1 MKYVLQRIGQ
11 AAFTVLSVVTI
22 TFGLIKMLPGGP
34 ISYLKAR
41 YAQQGMDPSLA
52 ASVAAESLNL
62 NPDKPVVFQYTDYV
76 IGVFQ
81 GDLGQSY
88 SYREPVAGI
97 IAEAL
102 PWTLFVMSFGLLLMF
117 FFGILFGA
125 ILAYNEE
132 STLDYTGSFFSTV
145 MNSVPYYVAALL
157 LVYLL
162 GYRWGWFPT
171 GGKLPRGVEPG
182 LTLEFVQGAAY
193 HAFLP
198 IVSIFITGFG
208 AQALLM
214 RGNSI
219 SVLGE
224 DYLRVARLRGLAS
237 NYIATRYVT
246 RNAVLPMYTNFMIS
260 IGFMF
265 GGSVI
270 LERIFTYNGVGYYM
284 FESILS
290 RDIPLMMGIFLVITL
305 AVVVGIFV
313 ADLTYGF
320 LDPRAG
326 SGASRESYGTLSL
339 GGSMRTVKAKL
350 LGLLNR
356 PRVETDAGIVPDGTA
371 PIEAEN
377 SVFETTADVDVTF
390 VDRANRARQRAMVP
404 LRILWSDWRGK
415 LGIFIILAYLLLG
428 TVGTSFITPPS
439 TNQAPVLLQP
449 MENPDYPLGTD
460 GLGQDLLALVIY
472 AIPPMFEMIL
482 SGAIFATVIAMIVGT
497 FSGYAGGATDRALVT
512 VSDIMMTIPGLPLVI
527 VIASVF
533 RPEEPWVVGILLT
546 INVWAGLA
554 RSIRSEVLSIRDE
567 GYVEAS
573 RLMGASTGRTLRREV
588 APNLMPYV
596 LINFAQSARSV
607 IFASVGLYFLGVLPS
622 SHYNWG
628 VMMNSAYNDSAL
640 YLATTAHWIFFPM
653 IAIVLLTLAMVM
665 ITQSADKVF
674 NPRLRAKHAGDSGE
688 IEDAEGET
696 PVSTPAD

>member
-1 MKYVLQRIGQ
+1 MRYFLKRAGQ
-11 AAFTVLSVVTI
+11 AVVTVLSVITI
-22 TFGLIKMLPGGP
+22 TFGLVKMLPGGP

-52 ASVAAESLNL
+52 ATVAAESLNL
-62 NPDKPVVFQYTDYV
+62 DPDKPLLFQYTDYV
-76 IGVFQ
+76 TGVLR
-81 GDLGQSY
+81 GDLGRSY

-102 PWTLFVMSFGLLLMF
+102 PWTLLVMSCGLLLMF

-132 STLDYTGSFFSTV
+132 STLDYTGSLFSTV

-157 LVYLL
+157 LVYVL

-171 GGKLPRGVEPG
+171 GGKLPRGVEPA
-182 LTLEFVQGAAY
+182 LTLEFVRGVAY

-198 IVSIFITGFG
+198 VLSIFLTGFG

-290 RDIPLMMGIFLVITL
+290 RDIPLMMGIFLVITI
-305 AVVVGIFV
+305 AVVIGILV

-339 GGSMRTVKAKL
+339 RSSIETIRTTL
-350 LGLLNR
+350 HHLLNR
-356 PRVETDAGIVPDGTA
+356 PQVEAASDVVPDEDA
-371 PIEAEN
+371 PIEAED
-377 SVFETTADVDVTF
+377 SVFETTADVEVTF
-390 VDRANRARQRAMVP
+390 FDRVDRVRQQVMVP
-404 LRILWSDWRGK
+404 LRILWGDWRGK
-415 LGIFIILAYLLLG
+415 VGIFIILGYVLLG
-428 TVGTSFITPPS
+428 TVGTAFVTPPS

-449 MENPDYPLGTD
+449 MENPEYPLGTD

-482 SGAIFATVIAMIVGT
+482 SGAIFATVVAMVVGT
-497 FSGYAGGATDRALVT
+497 VSGYAGGTTDRLLVT

-533 RPEEPWVVGILLT
+533 QPEEPWVVGILLT

-628 VMMNSAYNDSAL
+628 VMMNSAYNESAL

-653 IAIVLLTLAMVM
+653 LAIVFLTLAMVM
-665 ITQSADKVF
+665 LTQSADKVF
-674 NPRLRAKHAGDSGE
+674 NPRLRAKHAGDSSE
-688 IEDAEGET
+688 VEEAEGET
-696 PVSTPAD
+696 PVSTLGD

>member
-1 MKYVLQRIGQ
+1 
-11 AAFTVLSVVTI
+11 
-22 TFGLIKMLPGGP
+22 
-34 ISYLKAR
+34 
-41 YAQQGMDPSLA
+41 
-52 ASVAAESLNL
+52 
-62 NPDKPVVFQYTDYV
+62 
-76 IGVFQ
+76 
-81 GDLGQSY
+81 
-88 SYREPVAGI
+88 
-97 IAEAL
+97 
-102 PWTLFVMSFGLLLMF
+102 
-117 FFGILFGA
+117 
-125 ILAYNEE
+125 
-132 STLDYTGSFFSTV
+132 
-145 MNSVPYYVAALL
+145 
-157 LVYLL
+157 
-162 GYRWGWFPT
+162 
-171 GGKLPRGVEPG
+171 
-182 LTLEFVQGAAY
+182 
-193 HAFLP
+193 
-198 IVSIFITGFG
+198 
-208 AQALLM
+208 
-214 RGNSI
+214 
-219 SVLGE
+219 
-224 DYLRVARLRGLAS
+224 
-237 NYIATRYVT
+237 
-246 RNAVLPMYTNFMIS
+246 
-260 IGFMF
+260 
-265 GGSVI
+265 
-270 LERIFTYNGVGYYM
+270 
-284 FESILS
+284 
-290 RDIPLMMGIFLVITL
+290 MMGIFLVITL

-371 PIEAEN
+371 PIEAED

>member
-1 MKYVLQRIGQ
+1 MKYFLRRARQ
-11 AAFTVLSVVTI
+11 AVITVTAVVTI
-22 TFGLIKMLPGGP
+22 TFGLVKMLPGGP
-34 ISYLKAR
+34 IAYLKAR

-52 ASVAAESLNL
+52 ATVAAESLNL
-62 NPDKPVVFQYTDYV
+62 NPDKPLVFQYTDYV
-76 IGVFQ
+76 LGILQ

-88 SYREPVAGI
+88 TYREPVAGI

-102 PWTLFVMSFGLLLMF
+102 PWTVFVMSCGLLLMF
-117 FFGILFGA
+117 SFGILFGA
-125 ILAYNEE
+125 VLAYNEE
-132 STLDYTGSFFSTV
+132 SILDYAGSLLSTV

-171 GGKLPRGVEPG
+171 GGKLPRGVQPE
-182 LTLEFVQGAAY
+182 LSLEFIQGAVY
-193 HAFLP
+193 HGFLP

-214 RGNSI
+214 RANSI

-270 LERIFTYNGVGYYM
+270 LERIFTYNGVGYFM

-290 RDIPLMMGIFLVITL
+290 RDIPLMMGIFLVITV
-305 AVVVGIFV
+305 AVVIGIFV
-313 ADLTYGF
+313 ADLTYGL

-339 GGSMRTVKAKL
+339 RASLRTIRN
-350 LGLLNR
+350 GLNR
-356 PRVETDAGIVPDGTA
+356 LVRRSGRVGTLGEDST
-371 PIEAEN
+371 PVEGEE
-377 SVFETTADVDVTF
+377 SVFETTADIEVTLA
-390 VDRANRARQRAMVP
+390 DRAGRTWEQVMIP
-404 LRILWSDWRGK
+404 LRILWNDWRGK
-415 LGIFIILAYLLLG
+415 LGVFIILGYLLLG
-428 TVGTSFITPPS
+428 TVGTSFVTPPDA
-439 TNQAPVLLQP
+439 NQAPVLLQP
-449 MENPDYPLGTD
+449 MEDPDYPLGTD
-460 GLGQDLLALVIY
+460 GLGQDLFALVIY

-482 SGAIFATVIAMIVGT
+482 AGAVFATAVAMVVGT
-497 FSGYAGGATDRALVT
+497 ASGYVGGVTDRVLVT
-512 VSDIMMTIPGLPLVI
+512 VSDIMMTIPGLPLII

-533 RPEEPWVVGILLT
+533 RPEDPWIVGIVLT

-573 RLMGASTGRTLRREV
+573 RLMGVSTRRTLRREI

-596 LINFAQSARSV
+596 LINFAQSARTV

-622 SHYNWG
+622 SHHNWG
-628 VMMNSAYNDSAL
+628 VMMNSAYNESAL
-640 YLATTAHWIFFPM
+640 YLTTTAHWIFFPM
-653 IAIVLLTLAMVM
+653 LAIVVLTLAMVM

-674 NPRLRAKHAGDSGE
+674 NPRLRAKHASEAGRDSSV
-688 IEDAEGET
+688 EGGS
-696 PVSTPAD
+696 PAPSTDD